1 LGLLLFAELEQ
12 LGNSLK
18 LNPLFYCQNCSVL
31 VASGVKSNRFIC
43 QTRIVQHPYRS
54 RANLVIRWNEMGKRI
69 EFLIDDPGGSG
80 SQITRECIVCPA
92 CARKLKE
99 QQAEKPSREEYEG
112 PCPPEADSLLLDH
125 PAPTGDSPIFP

>member
-1 LGLLLFAELEQ
+1 
-12 LGNSLK
+12 
-18 LNPLFYCQNCSVL
+18 
-31 VASGVKSNRFIC
+31 
-43 QTRIVQHPYRS
+43 
-54 RANLVIRWNEMGKRI
+54 MGKRI

-99 QQAEKPSREEYEG
+99 KQAEKPSREEYEG